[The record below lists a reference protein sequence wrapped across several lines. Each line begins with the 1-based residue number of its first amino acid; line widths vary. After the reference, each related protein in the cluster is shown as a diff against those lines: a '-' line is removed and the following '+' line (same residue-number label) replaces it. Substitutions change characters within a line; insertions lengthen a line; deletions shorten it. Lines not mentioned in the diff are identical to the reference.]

1 MKRISYA
8 GESVLTSDDVAR
20 ALIELTAALTTKG
33 VAEVI
38 EIPILAEPP
47 ADSAAEDGFSSAA
60 FVVGRGTPMLAVPEG
75 GHGAEPDFS
84 RSVDELTRR
93 LGTVSPAR
101 SVAVP
106 AARLDLDL
114 PFEELDL
121 DLGDPNV
128 DPA

>member
-1 MKRISYA
+1 MKRITYA

-20 ALIELTAALTTKG
+20 ALIELTAALTTRG

-38 EIPILAEPP
+38 EIPILADPP
-47 ADSAAEDGFSSAA
+47 ANSEAEDGISSAA
-60 FVVGRGTPMLAVPEG
+60 FVVGQGTSMLAVPEA

-84 RSVDELTRR
+84 RSVDDLVRR
-93 LGTVSPAR
+93 LGRVSSVR

-106 AARLDLDL
+106 SARADLEL

-121 DLGDPNV
+121 DLGDPDV